1 MVFHDTC
8 AVVLMIH
15 LNCFFFYRED
25 LIWSAVEGT
34 KLKRQSRYVSE
45 HVLYIWLNNF
55 CYVAVV
61 PNQYQVTDASLSIS
75 FLFDSFCCWCSSSKL
90 KTQPTSLIWTDLL
103 SLVVMIQTP
112 MPASLQNILGWL
124 LTLFSVF
131 GLVPC
136 CAVLVSYNIIDRLDD
151 LWILHWGCNPMFSR
165 PYCWFSASSWPNIY
179 YDF

>member
-8 AVVLMIH
+8 AVVLIMH
-15 LNCFFFYRED
+15 LNCFFFIGRIWYD
-25 LIWSAVEGT
+25 LQWKGQNWNARAGMS
-34 KLKRQSRYVSE
+34 LSMF
-45 HVLYIWLNNF
+45 LYIWLNNF
-55 CYVAVV
+55 WYVAVV
-61 PNQYQVTDASLSIS
+61 PNQYQVTDTSLSIS
-75 FLFDSFCCWCSSSKL
+75 FLFNSFCCWCSSSKL
-90 KTQPTSLIWTDLL
+90 KTQSTSLIWTDLL

-165 PYCWFSASSWPNIY
+165 PYCWFSASSWPNRY